1 MQLTKRSDYALRAML
16 YLAKQGE
23 EKFILSKEIA
33 AEQDIPP
40 KFLPQILVEL
50 SRAGLV
56 YTVRGAQ
63 GGVRLSRPASEISIK
78 EILEAIEGPLLLS
91 RCLSYKEEC
100 RLESACPIKPIWA
113 RTQKEILEVWQK
125 TSLQELASSREITAS
140 KL

>member
-1 MQLTKRSDYALRAML
+1 MQLTRREDYALRAML
-16 YLAKQGE
+16 YLAKHE
-23 EKFILSKEIA
+23 ERFVLSKEVA
-33 AEQDIPP
+33 VEQGIPP
-40 KFLPQILVEL
+40 KFLPQILVGL

-56 YTVRGAQ
+56 QTVRGAQ
-63 GGVRLSRPASEISIK
+63 GGVRLSRPASQISIS

-125 TSLQELASSREITAS
+125 TSLEELASGHKAAS
-140 KL
+140 KV